1 MAKLS
6 SIEKNN
12 KRKKLVK
19 SLSNKRAKLK
29 AQIYDKKLPLEERFA
44 LIMALAKLPRNSA
57 KTRIRNRCEL
67 TGRSRGYVGKFGI
80 SRNMLRELS
89 GKGQVPG
96 LVKASW

>member
-1 MAKLS
+1 MAKVS

-12 KRKKLVK
+12 RRKKLVE
-19 SLSNKRAKLK
+19 SLSNKRAQLK
-29 AQIYDKKLPLEERFA
+29 AKIYDKTLPLEEKFA
-44 LIMALAKLPRNSA
+44 LVMVLAQLPRNSA